1 MEPSGY
7 LGAEL
12 KAWPVFLTR
21 LLGSTLIAVYA
32 LSIVALTVYAVWYI
46 ASLAAFL
53 SQGSPV
59 PSWRPERLRVAGAH
73 SGWPR
78 VAVVYPVYND
88 YEVFASLRKALELDY
103 PDYFVIVVDDS
114 DDPVLPLELGEMSIR
129 SNGRLIHLRRHGRE
143 GLKAGAL
150 NDAARL
156 AADMGAK
163 YMLVLDADF
172 EPPPWLLRAMV
183 SVAEE
188 TGADI
193 VQGHQRHVKGSG
205 DLFGALYRAG
215 TAGAAVF
222 LAGRMH
228 LDMFPI
234 FTGSVGLIR
243 VSSVIET
250 PFREGSISED
260 FRWTIDRA
268 LDTGGGL
275 RVVAVHWAYADGSVP
290 RSLHAYWRQQ
300 LRWSSGTLAET
311 LETLPSVLL
320 SRGMSA
326 AAKTGYLLQG
336 LFFTQG
342 LWVYLSVLAPIAYRL
357 LTGMAMPLHWLLGTY
372 VWLIAI
378 AAVVLA
384 GGIGEGYSWRRLVA
398 TGVFILPM
406 IYLSGLVH
414 AQGTLRV
421 LLGKGRGWVVTPKRG
436 RYEHLYGEA

>member
-1 MEPSGY
+1 MTPSGY

-12 KAWPVFLTR
+12 KAWPLFLSR
-21 LLGSTLIAVYA
+21 LLGSGLVAAYVVSIAVLTAYA
-32 LSIVALTVYAVWYI
+32 IWYV

-59 PSWRPERLRVAGAH
+59 PGWRPERLRVAGAA

-78 VAVVYPVYND
+78 VAVVYPVHND
-88 YEVFASLRKALELDY
+88 YEVLASLEKALALDY

-114 DDPVLPLELGEMSIR
+114 DDPFLPLELGKLSLR
-129 SNGRLIHLRRHGRE
+129 SGGRLVHLRRSGRQ

-156 AADMGAK
+156 AADRGAE
-163 YMLVLDADF
+163 YILVLDADF

-215 TAGAAVF
+215 MAGAAVF

-243 VSSVIET
+243 VSSVLET

-268 LDTGGGL
+268 LDTDGGL

-290 RSLHAYWRQQ
+290 RSLRAYWRQQ
-300 LRWSSGTLAET
+300 LRWSSGTLLET
-311 LETLPSVLL
+311 LETLPQVLL
-320 SRGMSA
+320 SRGMSI

-342 LWVYLSVLAPIAYRL
+342 LWVYLSGLAPLAYRL
-357 LTGMAMPLHWLLGTY
+357 ATGHPMPVHWLLGTY

-378 AAVVLA
+378 AAIVLA
-384 GGIGEGYSWRRLVA
+384 GGIGEGYSWRRLAA

-421 LLGKGRGWVVTPKRG
+421 LLGRGKGWVVTPKRG
-436 RYEHLYGEA
+436 HYEHLYGEA